1 MQPSDSLDILHAFQ
15 CNAVD
20 IKYLH
25 QYKYDI
31 FLLHGP
37 IQNFS
42 HPTIPHLA
50 YHMLQLI
57 EDVHF
62 NTSSVLSVELLLTAI
77 ISMGKWQ

>member
-1 MQPSDSLDILHAFQ
+1 MYMQPSDSLDILHAFQ

-62 NTSSVLSVELLLTAI
+62 YIL
-77 ISMGKWQ
+77 

>member
-37 IQNFS
+37 IRIGGR
-42 HPTIPHLA
+42 IPDL
-50 YHMLQLI
+50 
-57 EDVHF
+57 
-62 NTSSVLSVELLLTAI
+62 SSFKG
-77 ISMGKWQ
+77 GKTKRVNMWSA